1 MMRKLILNC
10 SLLIL
15 CALSVSA
22 QKNKPWTE
30 WTAKEAEK
38 VMNDSAWGQTQTE
51 SQNQGPANTSQ
62 SQEPASNS
70 AITAVSSPGN
80 SNKELSGKGESGEK
94 KDPLSVHY
102 FVRFMSAKP
111 IRAAFVRIVELRGAG
126 AEQVAQL
133 RTFVDRDFGDYIVVA
148 VNIEGN
154 DRRKTGPAMQELM
167 SASLDGF
174 KGTTY
179 LERKDGKRVALMEYR
194 APQDAFGAKFIFPRT
209 VDGKPFIEAES
220 GEVRFATELGKTV
233 KIQRRFKV
241 SDMMYEGKLE
251 Y

>member
-1 MMRKLILNC
+1 MMRKLIVSC

-15 CALSVSA
+15 CALSASA
-22 QKNKPWTE
+22 QKSKPWTE

-51 SQNQGPANTSQ
+51 STNSQ
-62 SQEPASNS
+62 SEPASTS
-70 AITAVSSPGN
+70 AITSVSSPGN
-80 SNKELSGKGESGEK
+80 SNREVSVSSKAESGEK
-94 KDPLSVHY
+94 KDSSMSVHY

-111 IRAAFVRIVELRGAG
+111 IRAAFVRIVELRGAA

-133 RTFVDRDFGDYIVVA
+133 KTFVDRDFGDYIVVA
-148 VNIEGN
+148 INIEGN
-154 DRRKTGPAMQELM
+154 DRKKIGPAMQELM
-167 SASLDGF
+167 SANLEGF

-209 VDGKPFIEAES
+209 LDGKPFIEAES

-233 KIQRRFKV
+233 KINRRFKV
-241 SDMMYEGKLE
+241 SDMMYDGKLE